1 MSGPSA
7 PDASAERLRAL
18 FREGQA
24 DARPS
29 DSCPAPE
36 QIFEA
41 ARGSLAPDDTTRLVE
56 HSLSCPACAFA
67 FRLARELLAEVEPAP
82 GQEQENEKEEPVLVR
97 LPRRRWI
104 VSALSGLAVAA
115 TALLVVRSSSA
126 PVYRAEEVKIVS
138 LVAESSLP
146 REQFLLRWAALG
158 TGTRYSV
165 NVATPD
171 LNVLFAR
178 GGLGE
183 AQLQVPP
190 AALSK
195 LPAGSA
201 VVWRVTALL
210 VDGRRIESTAFL
222 TAVR

>member
-1 MSGPSA
+1 MSAGNA
-7 PDASAERLRAL
+7 ADAGAERLRAL
-18 FREGQA
+18 FQEGQ
-24 DARPS
+24 DGARPGE
-29 DSCPAPE
+29 SCPAPE

-41 ARGSLAPDDTTRLVE
+41 ARGALAADETTRLVE

-67 FRLARELLAEVEPAP
+67 FRFARELLAEAEPAAA
-82 GQEQENEKEEPVLVR
+82 QADEPVLLR
-97 LPRRRWI
+97 LPRRRFLL
-104 VSALSGLAVAA
+104 SALSGLAVAA
-115 TALLVVRSSSA
+115 TVALVVRSSSA

-138 LVAESSLP
+138 LISESSLP
-146 REQFLLRWAALG
+146 RAQFVLRWAALG

-171 LNVLFAR
+171 LNVLFTR
-178 GGLGE
+178 GGLSE
-183 AQLQVPP
+183 AQLQVP
-190 AALSK
+190 AEALSK

-210 VDGRRIESTAFL
+210 ADGRRIESTAFL